1 MKKSTI
7 LIILAL
13 AAPAV
18 FAQSTPAPAPPA
30 TTTAT
35 AAPDADPIVVSA
47 SGITVRKS
55 EFEAALKTL
64 PAEYQSY
71 AQGPG
76 KKQFADDYLRM
87 RLLAAEGMKAGMQ
100 NSPEVVNQLNLMREN
115 LVATAQLKKI
125 DSGITVTDAEVQKAY
140 TDGAKDY
147 EQVKARHILIAP
159 KGSPAA
165 QTGKKELTDDEAKAK
180 AEDLRKQILA
190 GANFEELA
198 KKESDDAGSGAR
210 GGDLGSFAHGQMVPE
225 FEAAAFAA
233 KIGEVTP
240 VVKTQFGYHIIKV
253 EAHDSTP
260 LAQVRPTIE
269 KNLKQSKLH
278 AALEAMRESAHPV
291 YDEKY
296 FAPPPA
302 PPVAG
307 APSATPAPK
316 VDTAA
321 PKSDAKKDTAA
332 PKKDTPAKKK
342 P

>member
-1 MKKSTI
+1 VKKSTI

-18 FAQSTPAPAPPA
+18 FAQSSSVPAKPANPPVV
-30 TTTAT
+30 
-35 AAPDADPIVVSA
+35 AAPDADPVVMSA
-47 SGITVRKS
+47 SGITVHKS

-76 KKQFADDYLRM
+76 RKQFADDYLRM
-87 RLLAAEGMKAGMQ
+87 RLLAAEGMKAGLQ
-100 NSPEVVNQLNLMREN
+100 NDEEVVKQLTLMREN

-125 DSGITVTDAEVQKAY
+125 DSGLAITDAEVQKAY
-140 TDGAKDY
+140 TDGSKEY

-159 KGSPAA
+159 KGSPVA
-165 QTGKKELTDDEAKAK
+165 QAGKKELTDDEAKAK
-180 AEDLRKQILA
+180 AEDIRKQLLA

-210 GGDLGSFAHGQMVPE
+210 GGDLGSFSHGQMVPE

-269 KNLKQSKLH
+269 KNLKQAKLH
-278 AALEAMRESAHPV
+278 AALEALRVNANPV

-302 PPVAG
+302 PA
-307 APSATPAPK
+307 AETPA
-316 VDTAA
+316 A
-321 PKSDAKKDTAA
+321 PAA
-332 PKKDTPAKKK
+332 PKKDTPAKKL

>member
-1 MKKSTI
+1 MKKATF
-7 LIILAL
+7 LMMFAL

-18 FAQSTPAPAPPA
+18 FAQNKTAPAAPAPA

-35 AAPDADPIVVSA
+35 AQESDPVVISA
-47 SGITVRKS
+47 SGITIRKS

-64 PAEYQSY
+64 PPEYQSF

-87 RLLAAEGMKAGMQ
+87 RLLASEGMKAGLQ
-100 NSPEVVNQLNLMREN
+100 NDPEIVDQLSLMREN

-125 DSGITVTDAEVQKAY
+125 DSSITVTDAEIQKAY

-159 KGSPAA
+159 KGSAAA

-180 AEDLRKQILA
+180 AEDLRKQIIA
-190 GANFEELA
+190 GASFEELA

-210 GGDLGSFAHGQMVPE
+210 GGDLGSFGHGQMVPE
-225 FEAAAFAA
+225 FEVAAFSA
-233 KIGEVTP
+233 KIGEIPP

-253 EAHDSTP
+253 EAHESAP

-278 AALEAMRESAHPV
+278 AALDTIKDSSHPI

-302 PPVAG
+302 PAAEAPVA
-307 APSATPAPK
+307 
-316 VDTAA
+316 DA
-321 PKSDAKKDTAA
+321 PKSDAKKDV
-332 PKKDTPAKKK
+332 PAKKK